1 MPFETTLEDYKDI
14 FMYAWKK
21 GLKGVTS
28 FHEGASMDGILSTKK
43 EEKDSDLWR
52 KIEVLANSKK
62 RPEVLPC
69 DIYEMQVNKE
79 RVVVL
84 VGKDNENN
92 EPYEVFLTIDSDSLI
107 KLGSAKEGE
116 IRKTKKGKYDLIIKG
131 KKSTFVL
138 EDITSV
144 FDDDYAVMCRLM
156 SLAMRHH
163 IPLQFIVD
171 QLNKTKRFDTFSKT
185 MARVLK
191 KYIADGEKVISHSD
205 SKCPECG
212 GELVYKEGCKQC
224 TKCFWSKCG

>member
-1 MPFETTLEDYKDI
+1 
-14 FMYAWKK
+14 
-21 GLKGVTS
+21 
-28 FHEGASMDGILSTKK
+28 
-43 EEKDSDLWR
+43 
-52 KIEVLANSKK
+52 
-62 RPEVLPC
+62 
-69 DIYEMQVNKE
+69 
-79 RVVVL
+79 
-84 VGKDNENN
+84 
-92 EPYEVFLTIDSDSLI
+92 
-107 KLGSAKEGE
+107 
-116 IRKTKKGKYDLIIKG
+116 
-131 KKSTFVL
+131 VL